1 MFAAIG
7 PKVNVATNARGAVL
21 LAIRNLS
28 VTFRSED
35 GGLRA
40 VDRVDLSIGK
50 GEKLGIVGESGCGK
64 STVAMAIMR
73 LLPPQAELSGDIQFD
88 GTSLIGLDE
97 SRMRAMRGRSVSVI
111 FQDAMS
117 SLHPMI
123 PVGAQIAEV
132 VRAHERS
139 SGRAAGQRALEL
151 LRLVG
156 IAAPDLRMKAY
167 PHELSG
173 GMCQRVMIAIAIAC
187 EPRLIIADEP
197 TTALDV
203 TIQAQILDLLD
214 EVCRRTG
221 ASVLLITHDLGV
233 VAGTTDRVAVM
244 YAGRVVETAPT
255 DALFARAHHPYTQGL
270 LRSVPRL
277 DAGIGADLP
286 TIPGNV
292 SQIAGQIGCRFAP
305 RCAYAQDICREKE
318 PPLAEVGPGHASA
331 CWFNAVIAERTGTA
345 IQ

>member
-1 MFAAIG
+1 M
-7 PKVNVATNARGAVL
+7 
-21 LAIRNLS
+21 LAIRDLS
-28 VTFRSED
+28 VTFRSEAGD
-35 GGLRA
+35 LRA
-40 VDRVDLSIGK
+40 VDRVDLAVGE

-73 LLPPQAELSGDIQFD
+73 LLPPQATLTGDIRFD
-88 GTSLIGLDE
+88 GASLLGLQE
-97 SRMRAMRGRSVSVI
+97 KGMQAIRGRSISII

-132 VRAHERS
+132 VRAHESVSRRTAS
-139 SGRAAGQRALEL
+139 RRALEL

-156 IAAPDLRMKAY
+156 IAAPELRMRAY

-173 GMCQRVMIAIAIAC
+173 GMCQRIMIAMAIAC

-203 TIQAQILDLLD
+203 TVQAQILDLLD
-214 EVCRRTG
+214 DVCQRKG

-233 VAGTTDRVAVM
+233 VAGKTDRVAVM
-244 YAGRVVETAPT
+244 YAGRVVETAST
-255 DALFARAHHPYTQGL
+255 EALFWRAHHPYTQGL

-277 DAGIGADLP
+277 DAGIGTDLP
-286 TIPGNV
+286 TIPGSI
-292 SQIAGQIGCRFAP
+292 SQIVGQIGCRFAP
-305 RCAYAQDICREKE
+305 RCSYARDVCREKE
-318 PPLAEVGPGHASA
+318 PPLEEVGPDHRSA
-331 CWFNAVIAERTGTA
+331 CWFNAVMAERA
-345 IQ
+345 SPVRA